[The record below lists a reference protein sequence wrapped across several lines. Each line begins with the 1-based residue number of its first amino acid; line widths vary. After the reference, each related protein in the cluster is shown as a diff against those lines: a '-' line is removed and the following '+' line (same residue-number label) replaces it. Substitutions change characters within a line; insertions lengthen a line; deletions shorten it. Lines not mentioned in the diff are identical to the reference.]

1 MKTKIWGRMRV
12 PGALLL
18 TAALTACGQAPLSFL
33 QPQRSGLQA
42 LTQQIGP
49 DAGTLRFNFEFD
61 DKADAVEGEVGS
73 GYIVVT
79 QDGKELQ
86 ALPHAFEMSRDQLD
100 ASEWLHFKDFN
111 GDGLL
116 DFKVTRLYA
125 MDGKLPVDS
134 LYQFDPKTGRYAAID
149 LVSNAGEIQ
158 PSAPN
163 CVSLKVAGASGSP
176 KVESHCYVASSGR
189 WVRGKPEVARRGAAP
204 DRVDAVCDSAAPE
217 LVACRRARIEQD
229 KALLTLVRDYRTG
242 RMQSLQAEHGKN
254 YAQAYARHQDLDHS
268 KWREYRDVRCATQ
281 SREQAVPV
289 KALPASVEL
298 CRYEWARDQLRRY
311 KDQVARLGEIKGAR
325 VRQ

>member
-1 MKTKIWGRMRV
+1 MNKVLRRFG
-12 PGALLL
+12 GLALLL
-18 TAALTACGQAPLSFL
+18 PLVACAPLSL
-33 QPQRSGLQA
+33 DLLRPQAQGLDTMIRK
-42 LTQQIGP
+42 LGP
-49 DAGTLRFNFEFD
+49 DAPELAFSFEFD
-61 DKADAVEGEVGS
+61 DKADAAEGEVGS

-86 ALPHAFEMSRDQLD
+86 ALPHAFEMARDQLER
-100 ASEWLHFKDFN
+100 SEWLQFKDFN

-125 MDGKLPVDS
+125 MEGKLPVDS
-134 LYQFDPKTGRYAAID
+134 LYQFDPKTGRFAQID

-189 WVRGKPEVARRGAAP
+189 WVRGKPETVRRGAAP

-242 RMQSLQAEHGKN
+242 RMQSLRAEHGGN

-268 KWREYRDVRCATQ
+268 RWREYRDARCATQ

-311 KDQVARLGEIKGAR
+311 KDQMARLGDVKGAR

>member
-1 MKTKIWGRMRV
+1 MNKVSRSVG
-12 PGALLL
+12 GLALLL
-18 TAALTACGQAPLSFL
+18 SMAACAPLSL
-33 QPQRSGLQA
+33 DLLRPQAQGLGT
-42 LTQQIGP
+42 LTQKVGP
-49 DAGTLRFNFEFD
+49 AAPELSFSFEFD
-61 DKADAVEGEVGS
+61 DKADAAEGEIGS

-86 ALPHAFEMSRDQLD
+86 ALPHAFEMPRERLVRD
-100 ASEWLHFKDFN
+100 EWLQFKDFN

-125 MDGKLPVDS
+125 LDGTLPVDS
-134 LYQFDPKTGRYAAID
+134 LYQFDAKTGRFNQVD
-149 LVSNAGEIQ
+149 PVSNAGEIQ
-158 PSAPN
+158 PSAPS
-163 CVSLKVAGASGSP
+163 CVSLKVAGASGQP
-176 KVESHCYVASSGR
+176 KVESHCYVAASGR
-189 WVRGKPEVARRGAAP
+189 WVRGKPEAVRRQAASA
-204 DRVDAVCDSAAPE
+204 RVDAVCDSAAPE

-242 RMQSLQAEHGKN
+242 RMQSLQAERGKG

-281 SREQAVPV
+281 SREQAVAE

-311 KDQVARLGEIKGAR
+311 KEQLARLGDAKGAK

>member
-1 MKTKIWGRMRV
+1 MNKVLRRAVGL
-12 PGALLL
+12 ALLL
-18 TAALTACGQAPLSFL
+18 PLVACAPLSL
-33 QPQRSGLQA
+33 DLLRPQAQA
-42 LTQQIGP
+42 LDTLIRKVGP
-49 DAGTLRFNFEFD
+49 DAPELAFSFEFD
-61 DKADAVEGEVGS
+61 DKADAAEGEVGS

-79 QDGKELQ
+79 QEGKELQ
-86 ALPHAFEMSRDQLD
+86 ALPHAFEMARDQLER
-100 ASEWLHFKDFN
+100 SEWLQFKDFN

-125 MDGKLPVDS
+125 MEGKLPVDS
-134 LYQFDPKTGRYAAID
+134 LYQFDPKTGRYAQVD
-149 LVSNAGEIQ
+149 VVSNAGEIQ

-189 WVRGKPEVARRGAAP
+189 WVRGKPEAIRRGAAP

-242 RMQSLQAEHGKN
+242 RMQSLQAEHGRN

-268 KWREYRDVRCATQ
+268 RWREYRDARCATQ

-311 KDQVARLGEIKGAR
+311 KDQMARLGDVKGAK

>member
-1 MKTKIWGRMRV
+1 MNN
-12 PGALLL
+12 ALKAAGGLALMMSLL
-18 TAALTACGQAPLSFL
+18 ACAPLSL
-33 QPQRSGLQA
+33 DVLRPQVQGLD
-42 LTQQIGP
+42 TMTRKVGP
-49 DAGTLRFNFEFD
+49 DAPELAFSFEFD
-61 DKADAVEGEVGS
+61 DKADAAEGEVGS
-73 GYIVVT
+73 GYIVVS
-79 QDGKELQ
+79 QEGKELQ
-86 ALPHAFEMSRDQLD
+86 ALPHAFEMSRDQLER
-100 ASEWLHFKDFN
+100 SEWLQFRDFN

-125 MDGKLPVDS
+125 MDGQLPVDS
-134 LYQFDPKTGRYAAID
+134 LYQFDQKTGRYAQID

-163 CVSLKVAGASGSP
+163 CVSLKVAGASGRP

-189 WVRGKPEVARRGAAP
+189 WVRGKPEAARRGAVP

-229 KALLTLVRDYRTG
+229 KALLTLVRDYRAG

-268 KWREYRDVRCATQ
+268 RWREYRDARCATQ

-289 KALPASVEL
+289 KTLPASVEL

-311 KDQVARLGEIKGAR
+311 KDQMARLGDVKGAR

>member
-1 MKTKIWGRMRV
+1 MKKVLRSASSL
-12 PGALLL
+12 ALLL
-18 TAALTACGQAPLSFL
+18 SLAACAPLYLDFL
-33 QPQRSGLQA
+33 RPQAQGLDTM
-42 LTQQIGP
+42 TQKVGHEAP
-49 DAGTLRFNFEFD
+49 ELAFSFEFD
-61 DKADAVEGEVGS
+61 DKADAAEGEVGS

-86 ALPHAFEMSRDQLD
+86 ALPHAFEMPRERLD
-100 ASEWLHFKDFN
+100 ASGWLQFRDFN

-134 LYQFDPKTGRYAAID
+134 LYQFDPKTGRYAQID

-176 KVESHCYVASSGR
+176 KVESHCYVAASGR
-189 WVRGKPEVARRGAAP
+189 WVRGTPAAARRGAAP
-204 DRVDAVCDSAAPE
+204 DRVDAVCDSGAPE

-229 KALLTLVRDYRTG
+229 KALLTLVRDYRAG
-242 RMQSLQAEHGKN
+242 RMQSLQAEHGKS
-254 YAQAYARHQDLDHS
+254 YAQSYARHQDLDHS
-268 KWREYRDVRCATQ
+268 RWREYRDARCATQ

-311 KDQVARLGEIKGAR
+311 KDQMARLGEVKGAK

>member
-1 MKTKIWGRMRV
+1 MKNRLHTV
-12 PGALLL
+12 
-18 TAALTACGQAPLSFL
+18 
-33 QPQRSGLQA
+33 SGLALVLALAGCAPMSMDFLRPQSHGLGS
-42 LTQQIGP
+42 LTQKPGP
-49 DAGTLRFNFEFD
+49 DAPTLSFDFEFD
-61 DKADAVEGEVGS
+61 DKANATEGEIGS
-73 GYIVVT
+73 GYIVVR

-134 LYQFDPKTGRYAAID
+134 LYQFDPKTGRYTPID

-189 WVRGKPEVARRGAAP
+189 WVRGKPEVARRGAVP
-204 DRVDAVCDSAAPE
+204 DRVDAVCDSASPE

-289 KALPASVEL
+289 KALPATVEL

-311 KDQVARLGEIKGAR
+311 KDQVARLGEIKGAK